1 MTDSKSR
8 PKYPEGTIVGDY
20 RITSH
25 IGSGGFGDIYTVV
38 NINSN
43 NDTHQDAMKVEY
55 IEAEKQGLL
64 DEIGFLEKLQGSNY
78 FPKFVAKGKTSSARY
93 LVMELLGPSVST
105 MRRACEGRHYT
116 MYSLLKISAEMVKCI
131 EAFHSHGFVHRDIKP
146 ANFLI
151 RANREHPICLI
162 DFGLSKSYINHA
174 TGQHIPFS
182 DEAGFTGTCR
192 YASVH
197 AHDNYELSRRDD
209 MLSWFYSVIEL
220 AEGKVPWP
228 GSKDRELTE
237 EMKKRSRAADLCRGL
252 PDEFI
257 EIYRRLRAL
266 KFEETPPYT
275 HVLSLIQ
282 RAIDRC
288 CVPPLLYDW
297 ENFTEEK
304 IKEISHIPL
313 AMPPPDENPQP
324 VHVDPPPPQP
334 EPAPTPAEGG
344 CSFCK
349 I

>member
-1 MTDSKSR
+1 MVAITVEPNTAGSSSFDIALIFSFGL
-8 PKYPEGTIVGDY
+8 EQIV
-20 RITSH
+20 
-25 IGSGGFGDIYTVV
+25 
-38 NINSN
+38 
-43 NDTHQDAMKVEY
+43 THKDLV
-55 IEAEKQGLL
+55 
-64 DEIGFLEKLQGSNY
+64 LEKLQGSNY

-282 RAIDRC
+282 RASRTTRPTSSAQAMTCITCRTAQVADSTFTR
-288 CVPPLLYDW
+288 LLQVR
-297 ENFTEEK
+297 
-304 IKEISHIPL
+304 IMRAS
-313 AMPPPDENPQP
+313 
-324 VHVDPPPPQP
+324 
-334 EPAPTPAEGG
+334 
-344 CSFCK
+344 
-349 I
+349 